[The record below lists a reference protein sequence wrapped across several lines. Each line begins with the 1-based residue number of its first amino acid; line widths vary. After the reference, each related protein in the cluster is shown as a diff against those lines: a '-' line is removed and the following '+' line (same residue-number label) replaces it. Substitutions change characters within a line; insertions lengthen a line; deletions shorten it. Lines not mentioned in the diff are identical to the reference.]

1 MLEKKMTGQENHG
14 NIRARNPL
22 PEHDKT
28 SGLRTVEAHSGD
40 LETLFDGLV
49 DSVIMIDSRG
59 IIHTVNRATVSTFGY
74 THDELVGNNVSMLM
88 PSPYNH
94 EHDEY
99 IRHYLD
105 SGVAKVIGVGREV
118 SARRRD
124 GTVFPA
130 HLAVTEAV
138 IDGVRYFTGFIRDIS
153 DVFAARKELQIA
165 QGRLV
170 QRERLAAIGQ
180 MVTGLAHE
188 SRNAFQRCHACLAE
202 LSLDLSGMPESLR
215 LVQKVQKALDDL
227 NRLLEEVRSY
237 AAPIIPEIR
246 DVDIAALVR
255 ESWQQAGESHAL
267 MPEFRLIAPDDL
279 PVSIRIDGDRIR
291 QVLIN
296 IFENAIIACPLEGI
310 VEVSL
315 QWNAS
320 SPERIAISVED
331 NGPGVPEN
339 DRERIFE
346 PFFTTRTKGTG
357 LGLAIC
363 RRIVESHD
371 GTIGFSRSESL
382 GGACFRF
389 ELKCRPRATSS

>member
-1 MLEKKMTGQENHG
+1 M
-14 NIRARNPL
+14 
-22 PEHDKT
+22 PEHDET
-28 SGLRTVEAHSGD
+28 SELRSVEAYSGD
-40 LETLFDGLV
+40 LATFFDGLV
-49 DSVIMIDSRG
+49 DSVIMIDSQG

-74 THDELVGNNVSMLM
+74 TQDELVGNNVSMLM

-94 EHDEY
+94 EHNEY
-99 IRHYLD
+99 IRRYLD

-124 GTVFPA
+124 GTMFPA

-138 IDGVRYFTGFIRDIS
+138 IDGVRFFTGFIRDIS

-202 LSLDLSGMPESLR
+202 LSLDLSGKPESLR

-246 DVDIAALVR
+246 DVDIAGLVR

-310 VEVSL
+310 VEVTL

-320 SPERIAISVED
+320 SPDRIAISVED

-371 GTIGFSRSESL
+371 GTIELGQSGSL

-389 ELKCRPRATSS
+389 ELKCRPRATKS